1 MTTTSS
7 TAALKA
13 AATGQVAKRD
23 KPATIAGL
31 LTDPAVKQQMA
42 LALPKHMTADRLA
55 RIALTEVRKVPAL
68 ARCDQASFLGA
79 IMQCASLG
87 LEPGGALGHAYLLP
101 FENRKKG
108 ITEVQ
113 FIVGYRGMIDLAR
126 RSGQIISIEARTVH
140 QADKF
145 HVALGLSPTL
155 EHEPA
160 WEADD
165 RGPLRFVY
173 AVAKLHGGGVQ
184 FEVMSRG
191 EIEKVRAQ
199 SKAGQSGPWV
209 SHFDEMAKKT
219 VIRRLFKYLPVS
231 IEIARAV
238 GLDEQSESGLPQDNL
253 LTDSMTIDADTGEI
267 IDGAAS
273 QHGTPPAAPAAHE
286 HDDFIAAMDAA
297 ADGQA
302 K

>member
-1 MTTTSS
+1 MSINS

-13 AATGQVAKRD
+13 VATKTDLAERKRHN
-23 KPATIAGL
+23 TIAGL
-31 LTDPAVKQQMA
+31 LTDPAVKAQIA

-55 RIALTEVRKVPAL
+55 RIALTEVRRVPAL

-87 LEPGGALGHAYLLP
+87 LEPGGALGHAYLIP

-145 HVALGLSPTL
+145 RAPFGLEPRL

-160 WEADD
+160 WDVDD
-165 RGPLRFVY
+165 RGPMRLVY
-173 AVAKLHGGGVQ
+173 AIAKLHGGGVQ
-184 FEVMSRG
+184 FDVMSRA

-209 SHFDEMAKKT
+209 THFDEMAKKT
-219 VIRRLFKYLPVS
+219 VVRRLFKFLPVS

-238 GLDEQSESGLPQDNL
+238 GLDEQAEAGLPQDNP
-253 LTDSMTIDADTGEI
+253 LTDDLTIDNETGEI
-267 IDGAAS
+267 SGGKPSEDDDGAPSVDPFVA
-273 QHGTPPAAPAAHE
+273 E
-286 HDDFIAAMDAA
+286 MDAA
-297 ADGQA
+297 ERDGGA
-302 K
+302 A